1 MTHHPVLPPSPI
13 YPLFSRRDML
23 GDFEHTST
31 VLADAG
37 VQFIFTGHTHMQN
50 IAVKPRK
57 RATRFMISTPAP
69 NRYASAIRTVA
80 VYDDRMEV
88 TSDHI
93 DHFDWDLHGMT

>member
-1 MTHHPVLPPSPI
+1 MKLAHEAGDEVLAMTHHPVLPPSPI

-50 IAVKPRK
+50 IAVKTTEK
-57 RATRFMISTPAP
+57 GNTIYDINT
-69 NRYASAIRTVA
+69 SA
-80 VYDDRMEV
+80 
-88 TSDHI
+88 
-93 DHFDWDLHGMT
+93 